1 MAPGTTRSGSSSAP
15 GRRSTASWRPSWSS
29 SGRAP
34 AASTRGSST
43 DGSKLE
49 LLGADGKVAKTLGPD
64 TGLVAAVNGNGG
76 GNSNAVPTWL
86 ITGTDAAGVAA
97 AAKALTPATLADRFA
112 LVVHGGTD
120 YPVPFQGIVVIY
132 RRRASPLHAASAAA
146 ASGWCAALV
155 AATLIVS
162 NPLMLGAL
170 LLAVVG
176 GGVLA
181 GVRHEL
187 VRALRWALPVAL
199 AIVVVNA
206 LVTRD
211 GLTIIWRF
219 GNLPIVGYSYITA
232 EATAYGAILGLRAVI
247 LILSGVLYT
256 TCVDPDELLGAVSPD
271 LLSLGAERDARDPA
285 GAAAGSRRAA
295 TGRRAALPA
304 GSPAVTGGADARG
317 HEQPAGPRA
326 RCRRRARGPRLRDR
340 APAAR
345 VVAVR
350 AGSVVAARPWLR
362 RLRGG
367 RAGAVDRRPGVGAA
381 GVLGLPDAVGGR
393 RAWM

>member
-1 MAPGTTRSGSSSAP
+1 
-15 GRRSTASWRPSWSS
+15 
-29 SGRAP
+29 
-34 AASTRGSST
+34 
-43 DGSKLE
+43 
-49 LLGADGKVAKTLGPD
+49 
-64 TGLVAAVNGNGG
+64 
-76 GNSNAVPTWL
+76 
-86 ITGTDAAGVAA
+86 
-97 AAKALTPATLADRFA
+97 
-112 LVVHGGTD
+112 
-120 YPVPFQGIVVIY
+120 VIY

-155 AATLIVS
+155 AATLVVS

-219 GNLPIVGYSYITA
+219 GNLPIIGYSYITA

-256 TCVDPDELLGAVSPD
+256 TCVDPDELLGLFRRVSYRSALSATLATRLVP
-271 LLSLGAERDARDPA
+271 LLGRDARRLADAQRCRP
-285 GAAAGSRRAA
+285 GRPPSRAALMRAA
-295 TGRRAALPA
+295 TSNLLDRALDVAAALEVRGYA
-304 GSPAVTGGADARG
+304 TARR
-317 HEQPAGPRA
+317 PL
-326 RCRRRARGPRLRDR
+326 RRGGPRLAQWSRHDLGF
-340 APAAR
+340 
-345 VVAVR
+345 VAS
-350 AGSVVAARPWLR
+350 AVA
-362 RLRGG
+362 
-367 RAGAVDRRPGVGAA
+367 
-381 GVLGLPDAVGGR
+381 VLGLSIGGR
-393 RAWM
+393 VSGLLGFSAYPTLSVATGFDAIAVSAAVLVCALAPFADRRGIVR